1 MRYLVLIG
9 DIVASRNSARRHDL
23 QEQMKAV
30 FAEFN
35 QNNAGLVSPYTL
47 TLGDEF
53 QVVFNQADRV
63 FTDIFAILAI
73 LPTKVRFSLGLGAI
87 TTDLNPAQALGMDG
101 PAFYNARNG
110 INKLKKQGDH
120 LYNLE
125 GLADDLQTMAN
136 AVLRLL
142 SHTSKKWHANRYAIL
157 SHLLRGWSVD
167 AIVKDLAISEQAVYK
182 NINSGG
188 IEATIE
194 LVSALTNVI
203 NTSLQEK

>member
-9 DIVASRNSARRHDL
+9 DIVTSRNSARRRDL

-30 FAEFN
+30 FAELN
-35 QNNAGLVSPYTL
+35 QNNAGLISPYTL

-53 QVVFNQADRV
+53 QVVFNEADRV

-73 LPTKVRFSLGLGAI
+73 LPVKVRFSLGLGAI

-101 PAFYNARNG
+101 PAFYNARDG
-110 INKLKKQGDH
+110 INKLKKQGD

-125 GLADDLQTMAN
+125 GLADDLQALAN
-136 AVLRLL
+136 ASLRLF
-142 SHTSKKWHANRYAIL
+142 SHTSKKWRANRYAVIN
-157 SHLLRGWSVD
+157 HLLRGWSVD

-188 IEATIE
+188 IEVTIE
-194 LVSALTNVI
+194 LVSALTDAI
-203 NTSLQEK
+203 NTSLQRK

>member
-9 DIVASRNSARRHDL
+9 DIVASRNSVRRHDL
-23 QEQMKAV
+23 QEQVKAV
-30 FAEFN
+30 FAELN
-35 QNNAGLVSPYTL
+35 QNNAGLISPYTL

-63 FTDIFAILAI
+63 FTDIFAILAT
-73 LPTKVRFSLGLGAI
+73 LPVKVRFSLGLGAI

-101 PAFYNARNG
+101 PAFYNARDG
-110 INKLKKQGDH
+110 INKLKKQGD

-125 GLADDLQTMAN
+125 GLADDLQALAN
-136 AVLRLL
+136 ASLRLF
-142 SHTSKKWHANRYAIL
+142 SHTSKKWRANRYVIIK
-157 SHLLRGWSVD
+157 HLLRGWSVD

-188 IEATIE
+188 IEVTIE
-194 LVSALTNVI
+194 LVSALTDAI
-203 NTSLQEK
+203 NTSLQRK